1 MTFRSPSANLIRQ
14 VVLSSTGLE
23 LNRIGKSTAGQDKW
37 KNTSASETKEL
48 YERRCHMFTNVFWSW
63 EYRHV
68 TTCLMKFADSEWN
81 VAYNYKRL
89 TALCPGLPGSAGTR
103 EVKPIWILLKQ
114 ETVSGISWAIC
125 KSAPCSRQITML
137 APHRSVFY
145 RPDAL
150 PATQPTVSKHWR
162 QLINR
167 IIYWIIT
174 ANFSYYSAYHSL
186 YFLGSTTLDLCSALK
201 LKVQRQCK

>member
-23 LNRIGKSTAGQDKW
+23 PNRIGKSTAGQDKW

-48 YERRCHMFTNVFWSW
+48 YEWRCHMFTTVFWSW
-63 EYRHV
+63 QYRHV

-114 ETVSGISWAIC
+114 ETVSGSGISWAIC
-125 KSAPCSRQITML
+125 KSAPCSRQITTP
-137 APHRSVFY
+137 APHHSVFTGQM
-145 RPDAL
+145 PFL
-150 PATQPTVSKHWR
+150 PPNQ
-162 QLINR
+162 
-167 IIYWIIT
+167 
-174 ANFSYYSAYHSL
+174 
-186 YFLGSTTLDLCSALK
+186 
-201 LKVQRQCK
+201 QRQSTDGTKRCI